1 MIRKSVQILLSLV
14 VVVSGI
20 ALYNLLRESHG
31 TYGLLKVLLAS
42 LPEIGTVLAVFELRH
57 SAEAN
62 ELRKDANT
70 LRDEANVLRGE
81 HNQLVENNRDLT
93 IERNDL
99 EREKAELGRE
109 LHTERNK
116 YLEAIAANTQRQP
129 TQADRNAAKLR
140 QQLGTSVVVYNS
152 DDSRWGAPVQIAD
165 VSDDNILTLF
175 QPMQH
180 GGQAFASFAD
190 CKDIEIMDVPLG
202 ACPIQIKVIKRH
214 GNTLQLGEIT
224 KWEDRKSPTAAP
236 TFEKGD
242 LAYRATYTKAGS
254 SEMRTIFIYA
264 TKEGSNSFL
273 LEASTGERFIADNK
287 EVSKRFFSI
296 KVEYVFAGFIES
308 NAGDG
313 VRPFPLYLR

>member
-1 MIRKSVQILLSLV
+1 MVRKTIQVVLSLV
-14 VVVSGI
+14 AVLSGI
-20 ALYNLLRESHG
+20 ALYNLLRDAPGPHG
-31 TYGLLKVLLAS
+31 WLKVLLAS

-62 ELRKDANT
+62 ESRKEANT

-93 IERNDL
+93 MERNDL
-99 EREKAELGRE
+99 EREKADLERE
-109 LHTERNK
+109 LQAERNK

-140 QQLGTSVVVYNS
+140 QHLEASVVVYND
-152 DDSRWGAPVQIAD
+152 DDSRWGPVQIAD

-175 QPMQH
+175 QPMSQ
-180 GGQAFASFAD
+180 GSQAFAVFAD

-224 KWEDRKSPTAAP
+224 RWKERKSPAAAP
-236 TFEKGD
+236 IFEKGE
-242 LAYRATYTKAGS
+242 LAYRATYTKMGS

-264 TKEGSNSFL
+264 AKNGGNSFL
-273 LEASTGERFIADNK
+273 LEASTGERSIADNK
-287 EVSKRFFSI
+287 EVSKMFFSV
-296 KVEYVFAGFIES
+296 KVDYIFAGFIES